1 MAFPGAVL
9 PAWGFHLTSDFVAVG
24 NYFLSM
30 NLGMLASVRI
40 ALALLRRRG
49 ISQTLTLSCA
59 LAFCALV
66 LLALASPPAP
76 NLWRLAAF
84 FWIGMAAGLLNT
96 GTFHAISSMFRHNPA
111 ATVNLSGTFFGLGCV
126 TTAVLIAG
134 TFGTYT
140 VPSMLFLFA
149 LIPLYFAIMF
159 SRTSFSFSRTSFSTG
174 PSVESGIWRERV
186 ERQSTMES
194 RSPSAILFSLL
205 LFFQFGNEW
214 SIAGWL
220 TLFLIRRLG
229 LSPTTSLLVLSLY
242 WIALLLGRIVA
253 QTMLPRFRHGTLLL
267 GNVIAAMLGCAILAF
282 TDNLFGAVTGVLLV
296 GFGFA
301 IIYPLIVEKIG
312 ARFPNYHPGF
322 FNGVFSFA
330 LTGGM
335 LAPWILGFL
344 ARAYGIQIVMALP
357 MLGTCAVFLCLVG
370 VWIEGKL
377 SGRTL
382 PPQLDRD

>member
-1 MAFPGAVL
+1 LMAFPGAIL
-9 PAWGFHLTSDFVAVG
+9 PAWGFHMTSDFIAVG

-40 ALALLRRRG
+40 ALALLPRRG
-49 ISQTLTLSCA
+49 ISQILVLACG

-66 LLALASPPAP
+66 LLAFASPPAP
-76 NLWRLAAF
+76 NLWRFFAF

-96 GTFHAISSMFRHNPA
+96 GTFHAISTMFRHNPA

-134 TFGTYT
+134 TFGIYT

-149 LIPLYFAIMF
+149 LIPLYFAVVF
-159 SRTSFSFSRTSFSTG
+159 SRTSFCTDTSMEPGSR
-174 PSVESGIWRERV
+174 RERA
-186 ERQSTMES
+186 ERESVVDS

-220 TLFLIRRLG
+220 TLFLIQRLG
-229 LSPTTSLLVLSLY
+229 LSPTTSLLLLSFY
-242 WIALLLGRIVA
+242 WLSLLLGRIVA
-253 QTMLPRFRHGTLLL
+253 QTMLPRFRHGTLLV
-267 GNVIAAMLGCAILAF
+267 GNVIAAMLGCTVLAF
-282 TDNLFGAVTGVLLV
+282 TNNLFGAVFGILLV

-301 IIYPLIVEKIG
+301 VIYPLIVERIG

-335 LAPWILGFL
+335 LAPWILGFF

-357 MLGTCAVFLCLVG
+357 MLGTGAVFLCLVG

-382 PPQLDRD
+382 PQPEGD